1 MLSWAGVLRGVIINT
16 QNESLPFASVYV
28 KNSTRGTVTNLKGE
42 FELELEEG
50 EQTIVYSFVG
60 YRSKEKTYVF
70 SSDNELTDT
79 IILKEDN
86 TLGEVEVYADKRDRA
101 KEIMSE
107 VRKLRSDFNHGVQF
121 FSCES
126 YIKTSID
133 KKVKLDPDSIP
144 ADINDVSYSK
154 DLNQFFKQENLN
166 LVESY
171 STTFYD
177 KPNRFKEVFHAYHDY
192 SETKSAIGQEVSF
205 GVQIGEEDIAPA
217 PEITSNPLIIYNDI
231 LSCDFNFYDN
241 QINYPEVCQ
250 KPILSPLAETAP
262 LSYRYDLEGS
272 FYEDSTLIYKI
283 KVTPL
288 FVTDATFSGFIFI
301 EDSTWVLRS
310 VDLFINKQA
319 LTVCKEFHIIQNYDH
334 QDQYIN
340 VPVRREIDY
349 VFKEGSSFILG
360 NTEVLHSNYQ
370 VNVELAQTKWNNEV
384 KSFDPEAMNRSTE
397 YWAEKRPI
405 QIKEK
410 ELNFIHVCDSLKD
423 YFTSEEYYKKLDS
436 SFNRVSI
443 WSPVVGV
450 GHKNSFKKYQWYV
463 EGLLGQV
470 NPFGIGG
477 YRHKL
482 PGNFS
487 KEFKNNFLLES
498 DGMIDYG
505 FRNKDV
511 KGKVGVGLTYVPKKF
526 VRTFVRA
533 GDYYD
538 MVNNYA
544 SVAQTFSRSN
554 YVRKIMFSV
563 AQRME
568 IFNGFFA
575 EATFNFSDQRPIDNL
590 QLASWS
596 NELFGKLNT
605 PVDFDRYV
613 KSEFVLE
620 LKYRIKQK
628 YMYKEN
634 KKIIF
639 EAKHP
644 ILTFKYKKGISGL
657 MGSEVNYDFIEI
669 GASHHTKLKR
679 LGTSNWQAI
688 YGTYLNKTNLRVL
701 EYKYF
706 RGSDTYFFSSPT
718 RSLQLLAATMSTPND
733 YFQANYVHHF
743 EGAILGKIPLLNRLK
758 FELAGGGA
766 MLYIEDESFKQI
778 EIFAGLERPFVLW
791 KQLFKVG
798 VYAVTVDNNIDKADL
813 ALKFGINFYNDFKR
827 KWDY

>member
-1 MLSWAGVLRGVIINT
+1 MLRGVVLSE
-16 QNESLPFASVYV
+16 QQEPLPFASVYV

-42 FELELEEG
+42 FELELPKG
-50 EQTIVYSFVG
+50 EHILVYSFVG
-60 YRSKEKTYVF
+60 YNTVERSYMFK
-70 SSDNELTDT
+70 SSNLLTDT

-86 TLGEVEVYADKRDRA
+86 SLGEVEVYADKRDRA
-101 KEIMSE
+101 KEIMGE
-107 VRKLRSDFNHGVQF
+107 VRKLRSNFNQGVQF

-126 YIKTSID
+126 YIKTAID

-144 ADINDVSYSK
+144 ANGNEVSYSS

-171 STTFYD
+171 STTYYD
-177 KPNRFKEVFHAYHDY
+177 KPSRFKEVFHAYHDY
-192 SETKSAIGQEVSF
+192 SETKSGIGQEVSF
-205 GVQIGEEDIAPA
+205 GIEIGEDDIAPA
-217 PEITSNPLIIYNDI
+217 PEVTSNPLIIYNDI

-241 QINYPEVCQ
+241 QINYPEICQ

-262 LSYRYDLEGS
+262 LTYRFDLEGS
-272 FYEDSTLIYKI
+272 FYEDSTLVYKI
-283 KVTPL
+283 KVSPL
-288 FVTDATFSGFIFI
+288 FVTDAAFSGYLFI

-319 LTVCKEFHIIQNYDH
+319 LTVCKEFHIIQNY
-334 QDQYIN
+334 QQQEEFVN

-349 VFKEGSSFILG
+349 VFKEGGDYILG
-360 NTEVLHSNYQ
+360 NTQVLHSNYK
-370 VNVELAQTKWNNEV
+370 VNVDEAKIKWTNEV
-384 KSFDPEAMNRSTE
+384 KSFDPEALDRSE
-397 YWAEKRPI
+397 EFWATMRPI
-405 QIKEK
+405 QMKEK
-410 ELNFIHVCDSLKD
+410 ELNFIHVCDSLKE

-436 SFNRVSI
+436 SFNRITI
-443 WSPVVGV
+443 WSPIIGV
-450 GHKNSFKKYQWYV
+450 GHKNSFKKYQWYI

-482 PGNFS
+482 PGNFT
-487 KEFKNNFLLES
+487 KEFNNNFLLET
-498 DGMIDYG
+498 DGMVDYG

-526 VRTFVRA
+526 VRTFIRA
-533 GDYYD
+533 GDFYD
-538 MVNNYA
+538 MVNDYA

-554 YVRKIMFSV
+554 YVRTVMFSV

-590 QLASWS
+590 QLSEWS
-596 NELFGKLNT
+596 DRLFGSLNE
-605 PVDFDRYV
+605 PIEFDRYI

-628 YMYKEN
+628 YMYKDN

-644 ILTFKYKKGISGL
+644 ILKLKFKKGISGL
-657 MGSEVNYDFIEI
+657 FGSEVNYDFIEI
-669 GASHHTKLKR
+669 GASHHTQLKR
-679 LGTSNWQAI
+679 WGSSNWQAM

-701 EYKYF
+701 EHKYF
-706 RGSDTYFFSSPT
+706 RGSDRFFFSSPT
-718 RSLQLLAATMSTPND
+718 RSMQLLDATMSTPND

-743 EGAILGKIPLLNRLK
+743 EGAILGKVPFLNRLK
-758 FELAGGGA
+758 LELAGGGG
-766 MLYIEDESFKQI
+766 MLYIEDESFRQV

-791 KQLFKVG
+791 KQLIKIG
-798 VYAVTVDNNIDKADL
+798 VYAVTVDNNVSTADL
-813 ALKFGINFYNDFKR
+813 AFKFGINFYNDFKR

>member
-1 MLSWAGVLRGVIINT
+1 MSE
-16 QNESLPFASVYV
+16 QQEPLPFASIYV

-42 FELELEEG
+42 FELELSKG
-50 EQTIVYSFVG
+50 EYTLVYSFVG
-60 YRSKEKTYVF
+60 YKTIEKQYTF
-70 SSDNELTDT
+70 SAHNTLSDT
-79 IILKEDN
+79 IVLKEDN
-86 TLGEVEVYADKRDRA
+86 TLGEVEIYADKRDRA

-107 VRKLRSDFNHGVQF
+107 VRKLRSNFNQGVQF

-126 YIKTSID
+126 YIKTAID
-133 KKVKLDPDSIP
+133 KKVKLDPDSLP
-144 ADINDVSYSK
+144 ANTSNVSYSE
-154 DLNQFFKQENLN
+154 DLNKFFKQENLN

-192 SETKSAIGQEVSF
+192 SETKSAIGDEVSF
-205 GVQIGEEDIAPA
+205 GVEIGEDDIAPA

-241 QINYPEVCQ
+241 QISYPEICQ

-262 LSYRYDLEGS
+262 LSYKFDLVSS
-272 FYEDSTLIYKI
+272 FYEDSSLIYKI

-288 FVTDATFSGFIFI
+288 FITDAAFSGFLFI

-319 LTVCKEFHIIQNYDH
+319 LSVCREFHIIQNYQQ
-334 QDQYIN
+334 QDEFVN

-349 VFKEGSSFILG
+349 VFKEGSSYILG
-360 NTEVLHSNYQ
+360 NTQVLHSEYK
-370 VNVELAQTKWNNEV
+370 VNVDEAKIKWSNEV
-384 KSFDPEAMNRSTE
+384 KSFDPEALDRSE
-397 YWAEKRPI
+397 DYWTAMRPI
-405 QIKEK
+405 QMKEK
-410 ELNFIHVCDSLKD
+410 ELHFIHVCDSLKD

-436 SFNRVSI
+436 SFNRISI
-443 WSPVVGV
+443 WSPIIGV
-450 GHKNSFKKYQWYV
+450 GHKNSFKKKQWYI
-463 EGLLGQV
+463 EGLLGQI

-482 PGNFS
+482 PGNFT
-487 KEFKNNFLLES
+487 KEFDNNFLLEM
-498 DGMIDYG
+498 DGFVDYG

-511 KGKVGVGLTYVPKKF
+511 KGKAGVGLTYFPKKF

-533 GDYYD
+533 GDFYD
-538 MVNNYA
+538 MVNDYA

-554 YVRKIMFSV
+554 YVRTVMFSIS
-563 AQRME
+563 QRME
-568 IFNGFFA
+568 LFNGFFA
-575 EATFNFSDQRPIDNL
+575 EASFNFSDQRPIDNL
-590 QLASWS
+590 QLANWS
-596 NELFGKLNT
+596 NNLFGGLNA
-605 PVDFDRYV
+605 PVEFDRYI

-628 YMYKEN
+628 FMYKDN

-644 ILTFKYKKGISGL
+644 ILTMKYKKGFPGL
-657 MGSEVNYDFIEI
+657 FGSEVNYDFIEV

-679 LGTSNWQAI
+679 WGTSNWQAM
-688 YGTYLNKTNLRVL
+688 YGTYLNKENLRVL
-701 EYKYF
+701 EHKYF
-706 RGSDTYFFSSPT
+706 RGSDRYFFSSPT
-718 RSLQLLAATMSTPND
+718 RSMQLLDATMSTPND

-743 EGAILGKIPLLNRLK
+743 EGAILGKVPFLNRLK
-758 FELAGGGA
+758 LELAAGGGL
-766 MLYIEDESFKQI
+766 LYIEDESFRQM
-778 EIFAGLERPFVLW
+778 EIFAGIERPFVLW
-791 KQLFKVG
+791 KQLFKLG
-798 VYAVTVDNNIDKADL
+798 VYAVTVDNNVATADL
-813 ALKFGINFYNDFKR
+813 AFKFGINFYNDFKR